1 MPSAN
6 KPTSE
11 RSDDSSPKKSTN
23 AYLKYSG
30 MAFQMGA
37 VILVGV
43 LIGRQLD
50 KYFETEQP
58 LWTAGCALFF
68 TLAAIYYVVK
78 DEL

>member
-1 MPSAN
+1 
-6 KPTSE
+6 
-11 RSDDSSPKKSTN
+11 
-23 AYLKYSG
+23 

-37 VILVGV
+37 VILAGV